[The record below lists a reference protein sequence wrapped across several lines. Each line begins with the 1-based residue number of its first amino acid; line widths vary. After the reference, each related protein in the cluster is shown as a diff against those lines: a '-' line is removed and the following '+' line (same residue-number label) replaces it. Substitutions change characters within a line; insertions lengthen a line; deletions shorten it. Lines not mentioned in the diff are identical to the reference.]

1 MRKVGKD
8 SDKAVSL
15 KLALNHRNSTVYI
28 TLPLQLT
35 RHQWNP
41 GECKVRNH
49 PQKNK
54 LNAMLKQRTSAV
66 DVILQELGLAG
77 VLETLTPA
85 ELKVRVQAALQGS
98 TVEALEAA
106 KAVAKP
112 KREPKKKSNRDNPH
126 SFANWFKTVMNR
138 HKTRTHDIYQSTFNR
153 MEAWLGEELYE
164 LTFED
169 IRKDWC
175 VRFDEFLAENG
186 APSPNG
192 RGVHFR
198 NIRAVINDALDNEIT
213 ERNGMRGFKIPKAPT
228 RKRNL
233 SVGQIRK
240 LLLAQDLEPW
250 MEKYRDFFAL
260 SFMLLGI
267 GKPRLG

>member
-28 TLPLQLT
+28 TLPIQLT
-35 RHQWNP
+35 KDQWNAT
-41 GECKVRNH
+41 ESKVKNH

-54 LNAMLKQRTSAV
+54 LNAILKQRTSAV
-66 DVILQELGLAG
+66 DVILQELGLSG
-77 VLETLTPA
+77 VLASLTPA
-85 ELKVRVQAALQGS
+85 ELKIRVQAALQGS
-98 TVEALEAA
+98 TVEAFEAA

-112 KREPKKKSNRDNPH
+112 KPAPKKKSNRDNPH

-138 HKTRTHDIYQSTFNR
+138 HKTRTYDIYRSTFNR

-175 VRFDEFLAENG
+175 IRFDEFLAENG

-250 MEKYRDFFAL
+250 M
-260 SFMLLGI
+260 
-267 GKPRLG
+267 